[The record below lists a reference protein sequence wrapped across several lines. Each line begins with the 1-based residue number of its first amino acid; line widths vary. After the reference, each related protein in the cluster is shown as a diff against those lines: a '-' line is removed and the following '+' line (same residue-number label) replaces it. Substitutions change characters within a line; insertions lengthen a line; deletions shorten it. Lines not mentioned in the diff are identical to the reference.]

1 MPFASYSKGLR
12 VILYLVCL
20 LIAPSKGTLAQL
32 DNRPLLIALSV
43 LVTDSAGQ
51 PVKNLQQSSFQ
62 LSEGGKNKL
71 IALFS
76 AEELPVRYGL
86 VMDNSGS
93 TRPFSQQVREAARLI
108 IANTKP
114 VDRGFIISLSGG
126 GARVLSN
133 LNSNDKGLFTTLEQL
148 EPPNGPTRII
158 DAIYECPELFG
169 DSNGSYRKALVIIT
183 DGVDNSSKHSLE
195 QLTRRLNKAVQMFA
209 IGFVQHL
216 DDEPSSTSVTS
227 PSSLSTRLR
236 LTQRERAVKLLE
248 TVAEETGGRVLLPK
262 SRTELSNATKVLDWI
277 RSEYTLSYETSSPTD
292 KDSFREIRVRVK
304 VDGSDKYKVTTRRHV
319 VVFANK

>member
-1 MPFASYSKGLR
+1 M
-12 VILYLVCL
+12 ILYLVCL
-20 LIAPSKGTLAQL
+20 LIAPSIGTLAQL
-32 DNRPLLIALSV
+32 DNRPLVIALSV

-51 PVKNLQQSSFQ
+51 PVKNLQQSSFH

-86 VMDNSGS
+86 VIDNSGS

-108 IANTKP
+108 IENTKP
-114 VDRGFIISLSGG
+114 VDRGFIMNLSAG

-133 LNSNDKGLFTTLEQL
+133 LNSDDKALLTTLEQL

-183 DGVDNSSKHSLE
+183 DGVDNASKHSLE
-195 QLTRRLNKAVQMFA
+195 QLTRRLNKADVQMFA

-216 DDEPSSTSVTS
+216 DDERSLSGR
-227 PSSLSTRLR
+227 LSTRLS
-236 LTQRERAVKLLE
+236 QRERAVKLLE
-248 TVAEETGGRVLLPK
+248 TVAEETGGRALLPQ

-304 VDGSDKYKVTTRRHV
+304 ADGSDKYKVTTRRHV
-319 VVFANK
+319 VVSANK